1 MRCCRYGIPVVV
13 IHIPFVLLYV
23 TVQLHRCPAAMPH
36 VVSRLSLLLCCAS
49 LSLCVCFHSC
59 CWVCSCIS
67 TSVSNVE
74 MNQVP
79 DKDMPTC
86 ANTQRHPTRPVMCN
100 GMIIIIDH
108 FITMTPLRSIPPQH
122 RTLAGPIRPHAQQY
136 RISNSA
142 TPTDLPG
149 ICRRRYCTTQT
160 QVLCKRVRNRQTVNP
175 AKACGGRQ
183 R

>member
-1 MRCCRYGIPVVV
+1 MVCRPDIHVLFMRCCRYGIPVVV

-108 FITMTPLRSIPPQH
+108 FITMTPLDLSPSVQHSPVPSAHTHNNIASPIPRRPQ
-122 RTLAGPIRPHAQQY
+122 TCLGSAAAATAQ
-136 RISNSA
+136 
-142 TPTDLPG
+142 
-149 ICRRRYCTTQT
+149 RRRRFFAS
-160 QVLCKRVRNRQTVNP
+160 VFEIDRP
-175 AKACGGRQ
+175 
-183 R
+183 